1 MASFCPQGGDRAEDV
16 RRRRADARRA
26 VTGEPR
32 RGQIT
37 YDDQHG
43 HVCTCTQA
51 VEYDEHGEPREPS
64 YLPTVAV
71 ARDVEPTE
79 SGSYWYVCSR
89 CGAGGWSG
97 C

>member
-1 MASFCPQGGDRAEDV
+1 MTRA
-16 RRRRADARRA
+16 
-26 VTGEPR
+26 GS
-32 RGQIT
+32 IT

-51 VEYDEHGEPREPS
+51 TEYDDNGDPLAPS
-64 YLPTVAV
+64 YLPTVA
-71 ARDVEPTE
+71 ADRDQPPTE
-79 SGSYWYVCSR
+79 SGSYFYVCSR